1 MVNTRQIADLLH
13 RLSAGLSLRRGPVP
27 VLLALVLALV
37 AGCSRCGSVDVT
49 SQETTAPSTGGP
61 PASAGL
67 LEPSPTGTPQ
77 LPPYLPI
84 PGLSPGPG
92 EGRPTPVITEGRA
105 RGTIPLPPEIV
116 RRVPAPPTEVARPEA
131 GTGTS
136 VPADVVR
143 RRTPTP
149 VPPQA
154 TARPERRASTGEP
167 DPRYAVTLHTAEPE
181 AQEWFLEN
189 LGTEWFIDGT
199 YDSVDRVPSG
209 HDKVIYIGSLP
220 GPSTSQI
227 WDMAAKYRGAV
238 WMAVNEPNRRPD
250 YDADLIVEDLHD
262 IYRTIKTADPTAKLM
277 SPTILNWE
285 FTCTLCIGYQTG
297 HSWLREF
304 RAEYLAAYGEEP
316 PIDIW
321 AVNAYPLD
329 WFNLPTVN
337 PGIPIRQISG
347 LRKFLDGIP
356 AQRDKP
362 IWVTEL
368 SLHWGWDRIYIGRDG
383 CGDAPSPGG
392 TYHTV
397 AVIEYLGELYDWL
410 ESNADRLNIERWFQY
425 VSYRDIAHCSLDG
438 YAGLTLF
445 DGPEP
450 GAKLTP
456 VGRYFKRRSMGIR

>member
-1 MVNTRQIADLLH
+1 
-13 RLSAGLSLRRGPVP
+13 
-27 VLLALVLALV
+27 
-37 AGCSRCGSVDVT
+37 
-49 SQETTAPSTGGP
+49 
-61 PASAGL
+61 
-67 LEPSPTGTPQ
+67 
-77 LPPYLPI
+77 
-84 PGLSPGPG
+84 
-92 EGRPTPVITEGRA
+92 
-105 RGTIPLPPEIV
+105 
-116 RRVPAPPTEVARPEA
+116 
-131 GTGTS
+131 
-136 VPADVVR
+136 
-143 RRTPTP
+143 
-149 VPPQA
+149 
-154 TARPERRASTGEP
+154 
-167 DPRYAVTLHTAEPE
+167 VTLHTAEPE
-181 AQEWFLEN
+181 AQEWFLKE

-199 YDSVDRVPSG
+199 YDAVDRVPSG
-209 HDKVIYIGSLP
+209 YNKVIYIGSLP

-238 WMAVNEPNRRPD
+238 WMVVNEPNRRPD

-277 SPTILNWE
+277 SPSILNWE
-285 FTCTLCIGYQTG
+285 FTCTQCIGYQTG
-297 HSWLREF
+297 YSWLREF

-329 WFNLPTVN
+329 WINLPTVN
-337 PGIPIRQISG
+337 PAIPIRQISG

-356 AQRDKP
+356 AHRDKP

-368 SLHWGWDRIYIGRDG
+368 SLHWGWDRMYIGRGD
-383 CGDAPSPGG
+383 CGDTPSPGG

-425 VSYRDIAHCSLDG
+425 ISYRDIAKCSLDG